1 MNYLLNIELNI
12 FLIAISLAVIY
23 AITPITYKLLVI
35 HNNIS
40 FETYLLLSTFIL
52 FMCSLFYSLMFHNY
66 IDIFK
71 EISKINSDLLLL
83 FIINIFVV
91 SFISQILFHYAI
103 RHTSKISLFT
113 IITGFY
119 PLITMIL
126 SILFL
131 KEKISFK
138 ILFGFMISMIGI
150 IIIFI

>member
-1 MNYLLNIELNI
+1 MDLINIELNI

-23 AITPITYKLLVI
+23 AIAPITYKLLVI

-52 FMCSLFYSLMFHNY
+52 FLCSLFYSFMFHNY
-66 IDIFK
+66 IDVFRELTK
-71 EISKINSDLLLL
+71 ISSDILLL
-83 FIINIFVV
+83 FIINIFFV

-103 RHTSKISLFT
+103 KHTTKLSLFT

-126 SILFL
+126 SFLFF
-131 KEKISFK
+131 KEKITLK
-138 ILFGFMISMIGI
+138 IFIGFVISMIGI

>member
-1 MNYLLNIELNI
+1 MDLIAIELNI
-12 FLIAISLAVIY
+12 LIIAISLAVIY
-23 AITPITYKLLVI
+23 AIAPITYKLLVI

-52 FMCSLFYSLMFHNY
+52 FLCSLFYSLMFHNY
-66 IDIFK
+66 IDILT
-71 EISKINSDLLLL
+71 EITKISSDLLLL
-83 FIINIFVV
+83 FIINIFIV
-91 SFISQILFHYAI
+91 SFISQLLFHYAI
-103 RHTSKISLFT
+103 KHTTKLSLFT

-131 KEKISFK
+131 KEQISFK
-138 ILFGFMISMIGI
+138 ILLGFAISMIGI

>member
-1 MNYLLNIELNI
+1 MDLIAIELNI

-52 FMCSLFYSLMFHNY
+52 FLCSLFYSLMFHNY
-66 IDIFK
+66 IDILT
-71 EISKINSDLLLL
+71 EITKISSDLLLL

-103 RHTSKISLFT
+103 KHTSKLSLFR
-113 IITGFY
+113 
-119 PLITMIL
+119 
-126 SILFL
+126 
-131 KEKISFK
+131 
-138 ILFGFMISMIGI
+138 
-150 IIIFI
+150 

>member
-1 MNYLLNIELNI
+1 MNLIAIELNI
-12 FLIAISLAVIY
+12 LLIAISLAVIY
-23 AITPITYKLLVI
+23 AIAPITYKLLVI

-52 FMCSLFYSLMFHNY
+52 FLCSLFYSFMFHNY
-66 IDIFK
+66 IDILT
-71 EISKINSDLLLL
+71 EITKISSDLLLL
-83 FIINIFVV
+83 FIINIFIV

-103 RHTSKISLFT
+103 KHTSKLSLFT

-131 KEKISFK
+131 KEQISFK
-138 ILFGFMISMIGI
+138 ILFGFVISMIGI

>member
-1 MNYLLNIELNI
+1 MNLINIEVNI
-12 FLIAISLAVIY
+12 LLIAISLAVIY
-23 AITPITYKLLVI
+23 AIAPITYKILVI

-52 FMCSLFYSLMFHNY
+52 FMCSLFYSFMFHNY
-66 IDIFK
+66 LDIFK
-71 EISKINSDLLLL
+71 EISKIKFYLLLL

-91 SFISQILFHYAI
+91 SFISQVLFHYAI
-103 RHTSKISLFT
+103 KHTTRVSLFT

-126 SILFL
+126 SLLFL

-138 ILFGFMISMIGI
+138 ILLGFVISMIGI
-150 IIIFI
+150 MIIFI

>member
-1 MNYLLNIELNI
+1 MDLIAIELNI

-23 AITPITYKLLVI
+23 AIAPITYKLLVI

-52 FMCSLFYSLMFHNY
+52 FICSLFYSFMFHNY
-66 IDIFK
+66 IDILT
-71 EISKINSDLLLL
+71 EITKISSDLLLL
-83 FIINIFVV
+83 FIINIFIV
-91 SFISQILFHYAI
+91 SFVSQILFHYAI

-131 KEKISFK
+131 KEQISFK
-138 ILFGFMISMIGI
+138 LLLGFVISMIGI
-150 IIIFI
+150 VIIFI

>member
-1 MNYLLNIELNI
+1 MNLINIELNI
-12 FLIAISLAVIY
+12 LLIAISLAVIY

-52 FMCSLFYSLMFHNY
+52 FLCSLFYSFMFHNY
-66 IDIFK
+66 IDILT
-71 EISKINSDLLLL
+71 EITKISSDLLLL
-83 FIINIFVV
+83 FIINIFII

-103 RHTSKISLFT
+103 KHTSKIALFT

-138 ILFGFMISMIGI
+138 ILLGFVISMIGI
-150 IIIFI
+150 MIIFI

>member
-1 MNYLLNIELNI
+1 MNLINIELNI
-12 FLIAISLAVIY
+12 LLIAISLAVIY

-52 FMCSLFYSLMFHNY
+52 FLCSLFYSFMFHNY
-66 IDIFK
+66 LDIIM
-71 EISKINSDLLLL
+71 ELSKISSNLLLL

-103 RHTSKISLFT
+103 RHTSKVALFT

-138 ILFGFMISMIGI
+138 VLFGFVISMIGI
-150 IIIFI
+150 VIIFI

>member
-1 MNYLLNIELNI
+1 MDLIAIELNI
-12 FLIAISLAVIY
+12 LIIAISLAVIY
-23 AITPITYKLLVI
+23 AIAPITYKLLVI

-52 FMCSLFYSLMFHNY
+52 FLCSLFYSLMFHNY
-66 IDIFK
+66 IDVLT
-71 EISKINSDLLLL
+71 EITKISSDLLLL
-83 FIINIFVV
+83 FIINIFIV
-91 SFISQILFHYAI
+91 SFISQLLFHYAI
-103 RHTSKISLFT
+103 KHTSKISLFT

-131 KEKISFK
+131 KEQISFK
-138 ILFGFMISMIGI
+138 ILLGFAISMIGI

>member
-1 MNYLLNIELNI
+1 MNFINIELNI

-23 AITPITYKLLVI
+23 AIAPITYKILVI

-52 FMCSLFYSLMFHNY
+52 FICSLFYSFMFHNY
-66 IDIFK
+66 IDILT
-71 EISKINSDLLLL
+71 EITKISSDLLLL
-83 FIINIFVV
+83 FIINIFIV
-91 SFISQILFHYAI
+91 SFVSQILFHYAI

-131 KEKISFK
+131 KEQISFK
-138 ILFGFMISMIGI
+138 LLLGFVISMIGI
-150 IIIFI
+150 VIIFI

>member
-1 MNYLLNIELNI
+1 MDFIAIELNI

-23 AITPITYKLLVI
+23 AIAPITYKLLVI

-52 FMCSLFYSLMFHNY
+52 LICSLFYSLMFHNY
-66 IDIFK
+66 IDILT
-71 EISKINSDLLLL
+71 EITKISSDLLLL
-83 FIINIFVV
+83 FIINIFIV
-91 SFISQILFHYAI
+91 SFVSQILFHYAI
-103 RHTSKISLFT
+103 KHTTKLSLFT

-131 KEKISFK
+131 KEQISFK
-138 ILFGFMISMIGI
+138 ILLGFVISMIGI

>member
-1 MNYLLNIELNI
+1 MNLISIELNI
-12 FLIAISLAVIY
+12 LLIAISLAVIY
-23 AITPITYKLLVI
+23 AIAPITYKILVI

-52 FMCSLFYSLMFHNY
+52 FMCSLFYSFMFHNY
-66 IDIFK
+66 LDIII
-71 EISKINSDLLLL
+71 ELSKISSDLLLL
-83 FIINIFVV
+83 FIINIFIV

-103 RHTSKISLFT
+103 KHTTKLSLFT

-138 ILFGFMISMIGI
+138 ILLGFVISMIGI

>member
-1 MNYLLNIELNI
+1 MNLISIELNI
-12 FLIAISLAVIY
+12 LLIAISLAVIY
-23 AITPITYKLLVI
+23 AIAPITYKILVI

-52 FMCSLFYSLMFHNY
+52 FLCSLFYSLMFHNY
-66 IDIFK
+66 IDILT
-71 EISKINSDLLLL
+71 EITKISSDLLLL
-83 FIINIFVV
+83 FIINIFIV

-103 RHTSKISLFT
+103 KHTTKLSLFT

-138 ILFGFMISMIGI
+138 ILLGFVISMIGI

>member
-1 MNYLLNIELNI
+1 MDLIAIELNI
-12 FLIAISLAVIY
+12 LIIAISLAVIY
-23 AITPITYKLLVI
+23 AIAPITYKLLVI

-52 FMCSLFYSLMFHNY
+52 FLCSLFYSLMFHNY
-66 IDIFK
+66 IDVLT
-71 EISKINSDLLLL
+71 EITKISSDLLLL
-83 FIINIFVV
+83 FIINIFIV
-91 SFISQILFHYAI
+91 SFISQLLFHYAI
-103 RHTSKISLFT
+103 KHTSKISLFT

-131 KEKISFK
+131 KEQISFK
-138 ILFGFMISMIGI
+138 ILLGFVISMIGI

>member
-1 MNYLLNIELNI
+1 MNFINIELNI

-23 AITPITYKLLVI
+23 AIAPITYKILVI

-52 FMCSLFYSLMFHNY
+52 FICSLFYSFMFHNY
-66 IDIFK
+66 IDILT
-71 EISKINSDLLLL
+71 EITKISSDLLLL
-83 FIINIFVV
+83 FIINIFIV
-91 SFISQILFHYAI
+91 SFVSQILFHYAI

-131 KEKISFK
+131 KEQISFK
-138 ILFGFMISMIGI
+138 LLLGFVISMIGI

>member
-1 MNYLLNIELNI
+1 MDFINIELNI
-12 FLIAISLAVIY
+12 FLIAISLAIIY
-23 AITPITYKLLVI
+23 AIAPITYKILVI

-52 FMCSLFYSLMFHNY
+52 FICSLFYSFMFHNY
-66 IDIFK
+66 IDILT
-71 EISKINSDLLLL
+71 EITKISSDLLL
-83 FIINIFVV
+83 FIINIFIV
-91 SFISQILFHYAI
+91 SFVSQILFHYAI

-131 KEKISFK
+131 KEQISFK
-138 ILFGFMISMIGI
+138 LLLGFVISMIGI
-150 IIIFI
+150 VIIFI

>member
-1 MNYLLNIELNI
+1 MDLINIELNI

-52 FMCSLFYSLMFHNY
+52 FLCSLFYSFMFHNY
-66 IDIFK
+66 IDVFRELAK
-71 EISKINSDLLLL
+71 ISSDILLL
-83 FIINIFVV
+83 FIINIFFV

-103 RHTSKISLFT
+103 KHTTKLSLFT

-126 SILFL
+126 SFLFF
-131 KEKISFK
+131 KEKITLK
-138 ILFGFMISMIGI
+138 IFIGFVISMIGI

>member
-1 MNYLLNIELNI
+1 MNFINIELNI

-52 FMCSLFYSLMFHNY
+52 FLCSLFYSLMFHNY
-66 IDIFK
+66 IDILT
-71 EISKINSDLLLL
+71 EITKISSNLLLL
-83 FIINIFVV
+83 FIINIFII

-103 RHTSKISLFT
+103 KHTSKIALFT

-138 ILFGFMISMIGI
+138 ILLGFVISMIGI
-150 IIIFI
+150 IIIFM

>member
-1 MNYLLNIELNI
+1 MDLINIELNI

-23 AITPITYKLLVI
+23 AIAPITYKLLVI

-52 FMCSLFYSLMFHNY
+52 FLCSLFYSFMFHNY
-66 IDIFK
+66 IDVLRELTK
-71 EISKINSDLLLL
+71 ISSDILLL
-83 FIINIFVV
+83 FIINIFFV

-103 RHTSKISLFT
+103 KHTTKLSLFT

-126 SILFL
+126 SFLFF
-131 KEKISFK
+131 KEKITLK
-138 ILFGFMISMIGI
+138 IFIGFVISMIGI

>member
-1 MNYLLNIELNI
+1 MDFINIELNI
-12 FLIAISLAVIY
+12 LLIAISLAVIY
-23 AITPITYKLLVI
+23 AIAPITYKMLVI

-52 FMCSLFYSLMFHNY
+52 FICSLFYSFMFHNY
-66 IDIFK
+66 INIIT
-71 EISKINSDLLLL
+71 EITKISSDLLLL
-83 FIINIFVV
+83 FIINIFIV

-103 RHTSKISLFT
+103 KHTSKISLFT

-126 SILFL
+126 SFLFFR
-131 KEKISFK
+131 EKITLK
-138 ILFGFMISMIGI
+138 ILLGFVISMIGI

>member
-1 MNYLLNIELNI
+1 MDLINIELNI

-23 AITPITYKLLVI
+23 AIAPITYKLLVI

-52 FMCSLFYSLMFHNY
+52 FLCSLFYSFIFNNY
-66 IDIFK
+66 LDIII
-71 EISKINSDLLLL
+71 ELSKISSDLLLL

-103 RHTSKISLFT
+103 RHTSKIALFT

-138 ILFGFMISMIGI
+138 VLFGFVISMIGI
-150 IIIFI
+150 VIIFI

>member
-1 MNYLLNIELNI
+1 MDFIAIELNI

-23 AITPITYKLLVI
+23 AIAPITYKLLVI

-52 FMCSLFYSLMFHNY
+52 FICSLFYSLMFHNY
-66 IDIFK
+66 IDILT
-71 EISKINSDLLLL
+71 EITKISSDLLLL
-83 FIINIFVV
+83 FIINIFIV
-91 SFISQILFHYAI
+91 SFVSQILFHYAI
-103 RHTSKISLFT
+103 KHTTKLSLFT

-131 KEKISFK
+131 KEQISFK
-138 ILFGFMISMIGI
+138 ILLGFVISMIGI

>member
-1 MNYLLNIELNI
+1 MDLINIELNI

-23 AITPITYKLLVI
+23 AFAPITYKLLVI

-52 FMCSLFYSLMFHNY
+52 FLCSLFYSFMFHNY
-66 IDIFK
+66 IDVFRELTK
-71 EISKINSDLLLL
+71 ISSDILLL
-83 FIINIFVV
+83 FIINIFFV

-103 RHTSKISLFT
+103 KHTTKLSLFT

-126 SILFL
+126 SFLFF
-131 KEKISFK
+131 KEKITFK
-138 ILFGFMISMIGI
+138 ILFGFVISMIGI

>member
-1 MNYLLNIELNI
+1 MDLINIELNI

-23 AITPITYKLLVI
+23 AIAPITYKLLVI

-52 FMCSLFYSLMFHNY
+52 FLCSLFYSFMFHNY
-66 IDIFK
+66 IDILT
-71 EISKINSDLLLL
+71 EITKISSDLLLL
-83 FIINIFVV
+83 FIINIFIV
-91 SFISQILFHYAI
+91 SFVSQILFHYAI
-103 RHTSKISLFT
+103 RNASNISLFT

-119 PLITMIL
+119 PLITIIL

-138 ILFGFMISMIGI
+138 ILFGFVISMIGI

>member
-1 MNYLLNIELNI
+1 MNLISIELNI
-12 FLIAISLAVIY
+12 LLIAISLAVIY
-23 AITPITYKLLVI
+23 AIAPITYKILVI

-52 FMCSLFYSLMFHNY
+52 FLCSLFYSLMFHNY
-66 IDIFK
+66 IDILT
-71 EISKINSDLLLL
+71 EITKISSDLLLL
-83 FIINIFVV
+83 FIINIFIV

-103 RHTSKISLFT
+103 KHTSKLSLFT

-138 ILFGFMISMIGI
+138 ILLGFVISMIGI

>member
-1 MNYLLNIELNI
+1 MDLIAIELNI
-12 FLIAISLAVIY
+12 LIIAISLAVIY
-23 AITPITYKLLVI
+23 AIAPITYKLLVI

-52 FMCSLFYSLMFHNY
+52 FLCSLFYSLMFHNY
-66 IDIFK
+66 IDILT
-71 EISKINSDLLLL
+71 EITKISSDLLLL
-83 FIINIFVV
+83 FIINIFIV
-91 SFISQILFHYAI
+91 SFVSQILFHYAI

-131 KEKISFK
+131 KEQISFK
-138 ILFGFMISMIGI
+138 LLLGFVISMIGI
-150 IIIFI
+150 VIIFI

>member
-1 MNYLLNIELNI
+1 MNLIAIELNI

-23 AITPITYKLLVI
+23 AISPITYKLLVI

-52 FMCSLFYSLMFHNY
+52 FICSLIYSFMFHNY
-66 IDIFK
+66 LDIFR
-71 EISKINSDLLLL
+71 EISIINTDLLLL

-91 SFISQILFHYAI
+91 SFLSQILFHYAI
-103 RHTSKISLFT
+103 KHTSKLSLFT

-126 SILFL
+126 SILFF
-131 KEKISFK
+131 KEKISLK
-138 ILFGFMISMIGI
+138 ILMGFMISMLGI

>member
-1 MNYLLNIELNI
+1 MNLIAIELNI
-12 FLIAISLAVIY
+12 LLIAISLAVIY
-23 AITPITYKLLVI
+23 AIAPITYKLLVI

-52 FMCSLFYSLMFHNY
+52 FLCSLFYSFMFHNY
-66 IDIFK
+66 IDILT
-71 EISKINSDLLLL
+71 EITKISSDLLLL
-83 FIINIFVV
+83 FIINIFIV
-91 SFISQILFHYAI
+91 SFVSQILFHYAI
-103 RHTSKISLFT
+103 KHTTKLSLFT

-138 ILFGFMISMIGI
+138 ILLGFVISMIGI

>member
-1 MNYLLNIELNI
+1 MDLINIELNI

-35 HNNIS
+35 HNNLS
-40 FETYLLLSTFIL
+40 FETYFLLSTFIL
-52 FMCSLFYSLMFHNY
+52 FLCSLFYSFMFHNY
-66 IDIFK
+66 IDVFRELTK
-71 EISKINSDLLLL
+71 ISPDILLL
-83 FIINIFVV
+83 FIINIFFV

-103 RHTSKISLFT
+103 KHTTKLSLFT

-126 SILFL
+126 SFLFL

-138 ILFGFMISMIGI
+138 VLFGFIISMIGI

>member
-1 MNYLLNIELNI
+1 MDFIAIELNI
-12 FLIAISLAVIY
+12 LIIAISLAVIY
-23 AITPITYKLLVI
+23 AIAPITYKLLVI

-52 FMCSLFYSLMFHNY
+52 FLCSLFYSLMFHNY
-66 IDIFK
+66 IDIIT
-71 EISKINSDLLLL
+71 EITKISSDLLLL
-83 FIINIFVV
+83 FIINIFIV
-91 SFISQILFHYAI
+91 SFVSQILFHYAI
-103 RHTSKISLFT
+103 KHTSKISLFT

-131 KEKISFK
+131 KEQISFK
-138 ILFGFMISMIGI
+138 ILLGFVISMIGI

>member
-1 MNYLLNIELNI
+1 MDFIAIELNI

-23 AITPITYKLLVI
+23 AIAPITYKLLVI

-52 FMCSLFYSLMFHNY
+52 FICSLFYSLMFHNY
-66 IDIFK
+66 IDILT
-71 EISKINSDLLLL
+71 EITKISSNLLLL
-83 FIINIFVV
+83 FIINIFIV
-91 SFISQILFHYAI
+91 SFVSQILFHYAI
-103 RHTSKISLFT
+103 KHTTKLSLFT

-131 KEKISFK
+131 KEQISFK
-138 ILFGFMISMIGI
+138 ILLGFVISMIGI

>member
-1 MNYLLNIELNI
+1 MNLVNIELNI
-12 FLIAISLAVIY
+12 LLIAISLAAIY

-52 FMCSLFYSLMFHNY
+52 FMCSLFYSFMFHNY
-66 IDIFK
+66 LDIII
-71 EISKINSDLLLL
+71 ELSKISTNLLLL
-83 FIINIFVV
+83 FIINIFIV

-103 RHTSKISLFT
+103 RHTSKVALFT

-138 ILFGFMISMIGI
+138 VLFGFVISMIGI
-150 IIIFI
+150 VIIFI

>member
-1 MNYLLNIELNI
+1 MDLINIELNI

-23 AITPITYKLLVI
+23 AFAPITYKLLVI

-52 FMCSLFYSLMFHNY
+52 FLCSLFYSFMFHNY
-66 IDIFK
+66 IDVFRELTK
-71 EISKINSDLLLL
+71 ISSDILLL
-83 FIINIFVV
+83 FIINIFFV

-103 RHTSKISLFT
+103 KHTTKLSLFT

-126 SILFL
+126 SFLFF
-131 KEKISFK
+131 KEKITLK
-138 ILFGFMISMIGI
+138 IFIGFVISMIGI

>member
-1 MNYLLNIELNI
+1 MNLISIELNI
-12 FLIAISLAVIY
+12 LLIAISLGVIY
-23 AITPITYKLLVI
+23 AIAPITYKILVI

-52 FMCSLFYSLMFHNY
+52 FLCSLFYSLMFHNY
-66 IDIFK
+66 IDILT
-71 EISKINSDLLLL
+71 EITKISSDLLLL
-83 FIINIFVV
+83 FIINIFIV

-103 RHTSKISLFT
+103 KHTSKLSLFT

-138 ILFGFMISMIGI
+138 ILLGFVISMIGI